1 VSFEAAPGSVCGL
14 IGPNGAGKTS
24 AFNVV
29 SRLYTPDS
37 GSVTADAVDVLSLAP
52 HQIAAHGIAR
62 TFQNIA
68 LFEKL
73 SVLENVI
80 LGMAGEHP
88 VRWWR
93 TALGLGRGRA
103 AREARRV
110 GMEIIEDLGLAHLAH
125 EPASG
130 LPIGTLKRVEL
141 ARALAAEP
149 RLLLLDEPAN
159 GLTHSEVD
167 ELADLL
173 RSVRDRRG
181 MTLVLVEHHMGLV
194 TSLCDHIVVMDRGQ
208 KLAEGTPAEVTSNPQ
223 VIEAYLGRRDG

>member
-1 VSFEAAPGSVCGL
+1 
-14 IGPNGAGKTS
+14 
-24 AFNVV
+24 
-29 SRLYTPDS
+29 
-37 GSVTADAVDVLSLAP
+37 
-52 HQIAAHGIAR
+52 
-62 TFQNIA
+62 
-68 LFEKL
+68 
-73 SVLENVI
+73 
-80 LGMAGEHP
+80 
-88 VRWWR
+88 
-93 TALGLGRGRA
+93 
-103 AREARRV
+103 
-110 GMEIIEDLGLAHLAH
+110 MEIIEDLGLAHLAH